1 MNEEKLQILAQKQL
15 KEIEKLIKKHLL
27 NYDKKYILES
37 RVKTP
42 YKIRLKQGWL
52 KNLGKPY
59 EFSDINDIIGF
70 RICVENEIEVEKLTN
85 YFSDNFNEIDRVDY
99 FNNPKMNGFKA
110 YLLYFC
116 EEKIEFEIQF
126 MTLEM
131 LEFTNLTHDQHDELK
146 YGIKIV

>member
-1 MNEEKLQILAQKQL
+1 MNEENLQILARKNL
-15 KEIEKLIKKHLL
+15 NKIEKIIKEHLS
-27 NYDKKYILES
+27 NYDKTYLLES
-37 RVKTP
+37 RVKSP

-70 RICVENEIEVEKLTN
+70 RICVENEQEVENITK

-99 FNNPKMNGFKA
+99 FNNPKQNGFKA
-110 YLLYFC
+110 YLLYFS
-116 EEKIEFEIQF
+116 EDKIEFEIQF

-131 LEFTNLTHDQHDELK
+131 LDFTNLTHDEHDELK
-146 YGIKIV
+146 YGIKIA